1 MSESSPGPLGQAAI
15 RNSFGRLCL
24 FKVIAVYSARS
35 QMTSTSAESTLLDF
49 ELALRGQRIF
59 VTGHTG
65 FTGGWLVSWLKRIG
79 CDIAG
84 LALEP
89 ATEPSLFAAAGIADG
104 IASTI
109 GDIRDFAT
117 VRTAIERHRPQVII
131 HLAAQPLVSKSFAHP
146 VETFATN
153 ALGTAHVLEAA
164 RLVPDVKAV
173 VCITTDKVYRDQDWV
188 WGYREQDPLG
198 GKDPYS
204 ASKACAELVAA
215 SYRATL
221 AERGNGVL
229 IANARGGNIIGGG
242 DWSADRIVPD
252 FVRALMARQPI
263 VLRAPEA
270 VRPWQHVMALVHGYL
285 VLAARLLS
293 GDSSAADNWNFGP
306 TDDAARTVQDLVERL
321 SASWT
326 RPEITY
332 APGSFPE
339 TRFLHLD
346 STKARR
352 LLGWAPPL
360 SFADTV
366 ELTAGWYRD
375 FVANPSEAARI
386 TLRQVEHYRN
396 ATRNHA
402 HR

>member
-1 MSESSPGPLGQAAI
+1 
-15 RNSFGRLCL
+15 
-24 FKVIAVYSARS
+24 
-35 QMTSTSAESTLLDF
+35 MTSPSSETGPLDF

-65 FTGGWLVSWLKRIG
+65 FTGCWLASWLKRIG
-79 CDIAG
+79 SDVAG

-89 ATEPSLFAAAGIADG
+89 ATEPSLFVVANIAGSMT
-104 IASTI
+104 STI
-109 GDIRDFAT
+109 GDIRDLAT
-117 VRTAIERHRPQVII
+117 VKDAIARFSPSVII
-131 HLAAQPLVSKSFAHP
+131 HLAAQPLVSKSFADP

-164 RLVPDVKAV
+164 RLTPDVRAV

-221 AERGNGVL
+221 AERGNSVL

-242 DWSADRIVPD
+242 DWSSDRIVPD
-252 FVRALMARQPI
+252 FVRAVTARRPLS
-263 VLRAPEA
+263 LRNPGA

-285 VLAARLLS
+285 VLAARLLD
-293 GDSSAADNWNFGP
+293 GDRTAADNWNFGP
-306 TDDAARTVQDLVERL
+306 NDEAARTVGDLVEQL
-321 SASWT
+321 STAWT
-326 RPEITY
+326 RPELAQ

-346 STKARR
+346 STKARA
-352 LLGWAPPL
+352 LLGWTPPL
-360 SFADTV
+360 TFAESV
-366 ELTAGWYRD
+366 EWTASWYRD
-375 FVANPSEAARI
+375 FAANPNAAAQITALQIDRYREA
-386 TLRQVEHYRN
+386 V
-396 ATRNHA
+396 RNHA
-402 HR
+402 SR

>member
-1 MSESSPGPLGQAAI
+1 MTINNPSP
-15 RNSFGRLCL
+15 
-24 FKVIAVYSARS
+24 
-35 QMTSTSAESTLLDF
+35 LDF
-49 ELALRGQRIF
+49 EASLKGQRVL

-65 FTGGWLVSWLKRIG
+65 FTGGWLVSWLKLIG
-79 CDIAG
+79 CDVAG
-84 LALEP
+84 LALAP
-89 ATEPSLFAAAGIADG
+89 STEPSLFATADIASG
-104 IASTI
+104 VASTI

-117 VRTAIERHRPQVII
+117 VRTAIERHQPSVII
-131 HLAAQPLVSKSFAHP
+131 HLAAQPLVSKSFADP
-146 VETFATN
+146 IETFATN

-164 RLVPDVKAV
+164 RLTPDVKAV

-252 FVRALMARQPI
+252 FVRAVTAGQSI
-263 VLRAPEA
+263 SLRNPGA

-285 VLAARLLS
+285 VLAARLLN
-293 GDSSAADNWNFGP
+293 GDRAAADNWNFGP
-306 TDDAARTVQDLVERL
+306 GNESARTVGDLVEQL
-321 SASWT
+321 STVWIK
-326 RPEITY
+326 PDITY
-332 APGSFPE
+332 AAGSFPE

-346 STKARR
+346 STKARA
-352 LLGWAPPL
+352 LLGWIPPL
-360 SFADTV
+360 SFSDTV
-366 ELTAGWYRD
+366 KLTADWYRD
-375 FVANPSEAARI
+375 YAACPEKARQITEAQI
-386 TLRQVEHYRN
+386 EQYRE
-396 ATRNHA
+396 AVRNHVG
-402 HR
+402 R

>member
-1 MSESSPGPLGQAAI
+1 
-15 RNSFGRLCL
+15 
-24 FKVIAVYSARS
+24 
-35 QMTSTSAESTLLDF
+35 MTANFPLLDF
-49 ELALRGQRIF
+49 ELSLRGERIF

-79 CDIAG
+79 CDVAG
-84 LALEP
+84 LALSP
-89 ATEPSLFAAAGIADG
+89 ATEPNLFSAANIADG
-104 IASTI
+104 IESTM
-109 GDIRDFAT
+109 GDVRDFAA
-117 VRTAIERHRPQVII
+117 VRTAVERHRPSIII
-131 HLAAQPLVSKSFAHP
+131 HLAAQPLVSKSFVDP
-146 VETFATN
+146 IETFATN

-164 RLVPDVKAV
+164 RLVADVKAV

-252 FVRALMARQPI
+252 FVRAVTTCQPI
-263 VLRAPEA
+263 SLRSPRA

-285 VLAARLLS
+285 VLAAGLLS
-293 GDSSAADNWNFGP
+293 GDRSAADNWNFGP
-306 TDDAARTVQDLVERL
+306 GDEAARTVGDLVEQL
-321 SASWT
+321 STVWT

-332 APGSFPE
+332 GAGSFPE

-346 STKARR
+346 STKART
-352 LLGWAPPL
+352 LLSWIPPL

-366 ELTAGWYRD
+366 ELTASWYRD
-375 FVANPSEAARI
+375 YAASPEKASQITARQIEQYREA
-386 TLRQVEHYRN
+386 V
-396 ATRNHA
+396 RNHA
-402 HR
+402 GR

>member
-1 MSESSPGPLGQAAI
+1 MNPNSSESPP
-15 RNSFGRLCL
+15 
-24 FKVIAVYSARS
+24 
-35 QMTSTSAESTLLDF
+35 LDF
-49 ELALRGQRIF
+49 ELTLGGKRIL

-79 CDIAG
+79 CDVAG
-84 LALEP
+84 LALAP
-89 ATEPSLFAAAGIADG
+89 ATEPNLFVAADIANGIV
-104 IASTI
+104 SMI
-109 GDIRDFAT
+109 GDIRDFTT
-117 VRTAIERHRPQVII
+117 VRTAVERHRPSVII
-131 HLAAQPLVSKSFAHP
+131 HLAAQPLVSKSFAEP
-146 VETFATN
+146 IETFATN

-164 RLVPDVKAV
+164 RLTPDVKAV
-173 VCITTDKVYRDQDWV
+173 VCITTDKVYQDQDWAR
-188 WGYREQDPLG
+188 GYREQDPLG

-252 FVRALMARQPI
+252 FVRAVVSRQPI
-263 VLRAPEA
+263 NLRNPGA

-285 VLAARLLS
+285 VLAARLLN
-293 GDSSAADNWNFGP
+293 GDRAAADNWNFGP
-306 TDDAARTVQDLVERL
+306 GDEAARTVGDLVEQL
-321 SASWT
+321 STVWT

-346 STKARR
+346 STKARTQ
-352 LLGWAPPL
+352 LGWIPPL

-366 ELTAGWYRD
+366 ELTAAWYRD
-375 FVANPSEAARI
+375 FAAWPDQAAQI
-386 TLRQVEHYRN
+386 TASQIGQYRQAV
-396 ATRNHA
+396 TSHA
-402 HR
+402 GH

>member
-1 MSESSPGPLGQAAI
+1 MSPASFESPP
-15 RNSFGRLCL
+15 
-24 FKVIAVYSARS
+24 
-35 QMTSTSAESTLLDF
+35 LDF
-49 ELALRGQRIF
+49 EQTLRGARIF

-79 CDIAG
+79 CDVAG
-84 LALEP
+84 LGLAP
-89 ATEPSLFAAAGIADG
+89 ATDPSLFATANIADN
-104 IASTI
+104 ITSTI

-117 VRTAIERHRPQVII
+117 VRATIEQHRPSVII
-131 HLAAQPLVSKSFAHP
+131 HLAAQPLVSKSFADP
-146 VETFATN
+146 LQTFTTN

-164 RLVPDVKAV
+164 RLTPDVKAV

-188 WGYREQDPLG
+188 WGYREDDPLG

-221 AERGNGVL
+221 AGRGNGVL

-252 FVRALMARQPI
+252 FVRAVTMRRPI
-263 VLRAPEA
+263 ALRSPAA

-285 VLAARLLS
+285 VLTARLLG
-293 GDSSAADNWNFGP
+293 GDRSVADNWNFGP
-306 TDDAARTVQDLVERL
+306 SEDAARTVQELVERL
-321 SASWT
+321 SASWA
-326 RPEITY
+326 RPDIKY
-332 APGSFPE
+332 GPGSFPE

-346 STKARR
+346 STKARA
-352 LLGWAPPL
+352 LLGWVPPL

-366 ELTAGWYRD
+366 RLTADWYREFSAD
-375 FVANPSEAARI
+375 PSAASRI
-386 TLRQVEHYRN
+386 TARQIEHYRE
-396 ATRNHA
+396 AVRA
-402 HR
+402 HGAR

>member
-1 MSESSPGPLGQAAI
+1 MSPKSP
-15 RNSFGRLCL
+15 R
-24 FKVIAVYSARS
+24 
-35 QMTSTSAESTLLDF
+35 LDF
-49 ELALRGQRIF
+49 ELALQGTRVF

-65 FTGGWLVSWLKRIG
+65 FTGGWLVSWLKQIG
-79 CDIAG
+79 CDVAG
-84 LALEP
+84 LALSP
-89 ATEPSLFAAAGIADG
+89 PTDPSLYAAANIAGG

-109 GDIRDFAT
+109 GDIRDFAA
-117 VRTAIERHRPQVII
+117 VRAAVELQRPSVII
-131 HLAAQPLVSKSFAHP
+131 HLAAQPLVSHSFADP
-146 VETFATN
+146 IATFATN
-153 ALGTAHVLEAA
+153 ALGTAHVLESA

-188 WGYREQDPLG
+188 RGYREEDPLG

-252 FVRALMARQPI
+252 FVRAVTARQPI
-263 VLRAPEA
+263 SLRNPAA

-293 GDSSAADNWNFGP
+293 GDRIAADNWNFGP
-306 TDDAARTVQDLVERL
+306 SDEAARTVGDLVEQL
-321 SASWT
+321 STVWT
-326 RPEITY
+326 RPDITY

-339 TRFLHLD
+339 TRYLHLD
-346 STKARR
+346 STKART
-352 LLGWAPPL
+352 LLSWKPPL

-366 ELTAGWYRD
+366 KLTANWYRD
-375 FVANPSEAARI
+375 FAANPDKASQI
-386 TLRQVEHYRN
+386 TLDQIEHYRE
-396 ATRNHA
+396 AVRNHVIG
-402 HR
+402 

>member
-1 MSESSPGPLGQAAI
+1 MSSESL
-15 RNSFGRLCL
+15 
-24 FKVIAVYSARS
+24 
-35 QMTSTSAESTLLDF
+35 LLDF
-49 ELALRGQRIF
+49 ELALRGARVF

-65 FTGGWLVSWLKRIG
+65 FTGGWLVSWLQRIG
-79 CDIAG
+79 CDVAG
-84 LALEP
+84 LALAP
-89 ATEPSLFAAAGIADG
+89 ATEPSLFVAAGISDG
-104 IASTI
+104 IVSTI

-117 VRTAIERHRPQVII
+117 VRDAIAHHRPQVII
-131 HLAAQPLVSKSFAHP
+131 HLAAQPLVSKSFADP
-146 VETFATN
+146 LETFATN

-164 RLVPDVKAV
+164 RLTPDVKCV

-252 FVRALMARQPI
+252 FVRAVTAGLPI
-263 VLRAPEA
+263 SLRNPGA

-285 VLAARLLS
+285 VLAARLAQ
-293 GDSSAADNWNFGP
+293 GDGAAADNWNFGP
-306 TDDAARTVQDLVERL
+306 SDDAARTVQDLVERL

-326 RPEITY
+326 RPEIAY

-346 STKARR
+346 STKARS
-352 LLGWAPPL
+352 LLSWTPPL
-360 SFADTV
+360 SFTETV
-366 ELTAGWYRD
+366 DLTAGWYRD
-375 FVANPSEAARI
+375 FAANPADAAQI
-386 TLRQVEHYRN
+386 TLRQIEHYRD
-396 ATRNHA
+396 AVRSHGA
-402 HR
+402 R

>member
-1 MSESSPGPLGQAAI
+1 MSSELP
-15 RNSFGRLCL
+15 
-24 FKVIAVYSARS
+24 
-35 QMTSTSAESTLLDF
+35 LLDF
-49 ELALRGQRIF
+49 ELALRGARVF

-79 CDIAG
+79 CDVAG
-84 LALEP
+84 LALAP
-89 ATEPSLFAAAGIADG
+89 ATNPNLFAAAKIADG

-117 VRTAIERHRPQVII
+117 VRDAIARHRPQVII
-131 HLAAQPLVSKSFAHP
+131 HLAAQPLVSKSFADP
-146 VETFATN
+146 LETFATN

-164 RLVPDVKAV
+164 RLTPDVKAV

-252 FVRALMARQPI
+252 FVRAVTTQAPI
-263 VLRAPEA
+263 SLRNPGA

-293 GDSSAADNWNFGP
+293 GDRSAADNWNLGP
-306 TDDAARTVQDLVERL
+306 SDDAARTVQDLVEHL
-321 SASWT
+321 SASWI
-326 RPEITY
+326 RPDITY
-332 APGSFPE
+332 APGSFPA

-346 STKARR
+346 STKARA
-352 LLGWAPPL
+352 LLGWKPPL
-360 SFADTV
+360 AFAGTV
-366 ELTAGWYRD
+366 DMTANWYRD
-375 FVANPSEAARI
+375 FTVNPRDAAQI
-386 TLRQVEHYRN
+386 TVRQIEHYRN
-396 ATRNHA
+396 ALRNHA
-402 HR
+402 GC

>member
-1 MSESSPGPLGQAAI
+1 
-15 RNSFGRLCL
+15 
-24 FKVIAVYSARS
+24 
-35 QMTSTSAESTLLDF
+35 LLDF
-49 ELALRGQRIF
+49 EQALRGARIF

-79 CDIAG
+79 CDVAG
-84 LALEP
+84 LALAP
-89 ATEPSLFAAAGIADG
+89 ATEPSLFAAANVADG

-117 VRTAIERHRPQVII
+117 VRDAIGRHRPQVII
-131 HLAAQPLVSKSFAHP
+131 HLAAQPLVSRSFTDP
-146 VETFATN
+146 LETFATN

-164 RLVPDVKAV
+164 RLTPDVKAV

-252 FVRALMARQPI
+252 FVRAVVAGQPI
-263 VLRAPEA
+263 SLRNPGA

-285 VLAARLLS
+285 VLAARLAK
-293 GDSSAADNWNFGP
+293 GDRATADNWNFGP
-306 TDDAARTVQDLVERL
+306 SDDAARTVQDLVERL

-326 RPEITY
+326 RPEIAY

-346 STKARR
+346 STKARS
-352 LLGWAPPL
+352 LLGWTPPL
-360 SFADTV
+360 SFGETV
-366 ELTAGWYRD
+366 DLTASWYRD
-375 FVANPSEAARI
+375 FAADPAEAAQI
-386 TLRQVEHYRN
+386 TLRQIEHYR
-396 ATRNHA
+396 ALVRTHGA
-402 HR
+402 G

>member
-1 MSESSPGPLGQAAI
+1 VLLSRELPL
-15 RNSFGRLCL
+15 L
-24 FKVIAVYSARS
+24 
-35 QMTSTSAESTLLDF
+35 MTTDSRLLDF
-49 ELALRGQRIF
+49 EASLQGQRIF

-65 FTGGWLVSWLKRIG
+65 FTGGWLVSWLKHIG
-79 CDIAG
+79 CEVAG
-84 LALEP
+84 LALAP
-89 ATEPSLFAAAGIADG
+89 NTEPSLFAAANIAEGIV
-104 IASTI
+104 STI

-117 VRTAIERHRPQVII
+117 VRSAIERHRPSAII
-131 HLAAQPLVSKSFAHP
+131 HLAAQPLVSKSFDDP
-146 VETFATN
+146 LQTFATN

-164 RLVPDVKAV
+164 RLTPGVKAV

-229 IANARGGNIIGGG
+229 VANARGGNIIGGG

-252 FVRALMARQPI
+252 FVRAVTTRQPI
-263 VLRAPEA
+263 ALRNPGA

-285 VLAARLLS
+285 VLTARLIG
-293 GDSSAADNWNFGP
+293 GDRAAADNWNFGP
-306 TDDAARTVQDLVERL
+306 GNEAARTVADLVEQL
-321 SASWT
+321 STAWT

-332 APGSFPE
+332 AAGSFPE

-346 STKARR
+346 STKARA
-352 LLGWAPPL
+352 LLGWVPPL

-366 ELTAGWYRD
+366 TLTANWYRD
-375 FVANPSEAARI
+375 FAADPERAGQI
-386 TLRQVEHYRN
+386 TMLQIEQYRK
-396 ATRNHA
+396 AVRNHA
-402 HR
+402 SR